1 MKARSS
7 KILAASLSLLVGLS
21 GMPLTPLAAENEPAG
36 TAPGLE
42 EGSSS
47 VVDESGE
54 LPEISGD
61 GPADSE
67 VSSLPEGTDV
77 GSTEGNP
84 TPGADSGAETP
95 DGEDADSKSTDPENT
110 TLKNTPPEN
119 TTPETKDP
127 EDTVPAASADDPAGE
142 APASAPVM
150 LDEVDA
156 NTDVLHVSA
165 DGSDGAYT
173 SLKEAVDIANGL
185 TSQQITIELDSN
197 ITVTENAR
205 IKGKD
210 ITLDGNGHTI
220 TRGAPFNY
228 ASDTNRSWY
237 SPAMIEVTVP
247 DGIDA
252 SLTLVDVT
260 LDDAGKAEGTTFAQA
275 PGGGVSSDGY
285 VQDAMVAAYGT
296 DQATATVILGSGA
309 VLQNFG
315 GMSAVRVTGGATL
328 TMQRGSKIQDTTVTD
343 RLHGDD
349 KSNGPAGAV
358 WVQGTSAVMEE
369 GAEITH
375 VVGRAFYVDGGSVT
389 VSGKITDILADSDMW
404 QGTAGIGL
412 HVRGGATSTLTS
424 AAYIGDIDVNA
435 SGGSVLGIYGSDLDM
450 QQGAVL
456 KNVKGIMALYMDDL
470 NNNYAHTA
478 LVNSTIDSV
487 ENNPV
492 MRSWYGHIDLGPTGV
507 VQNCVAASGWSD
519 GQVLYTNNGSRYTLE
534 GKILNNKG
542 TAVYLANQSG
552 GHVDAVMK
560 EGAVI
565 SGTRRAGLLGTGLA
579 VRVNNGSLFTMEGGE
594 IYDNG
599 TGVEVSGK
607 TGFKGVTFLMKGG
620 KITNNDLGLSYTVA
634 GESVVQL
641 TGGEISN
648 NKSDYRDYQISAIGG
663 SATDACENFY
673 LAKGLMTDD
682 PIVEVSFGT
691 ITLDADHPSIG
702 LGQASQAAQDEIN
715 SQLTSAAG
723 QENWK
728 TVGSSLWFKAESADS
743 LHFTMNR
750 PYTVDRGIGLYAVYL
765 PLKADGTPADG
776 AKLTQVRLTN
786 AEKLDITLTG
796 LTPGTSYALM
806 LAVSGKYYVTIQP
819 ANITVYRGGEHG
831 ASNVVDSSNEITSS
845 DSLPE
850 PGFTFDLPKGVSDV
864 SQITFKEVNGTRTW
878 TAEPYDD
885 VKGHTVY
892 KLVSGSGQDPV
903 RLQFTDENG
912 KVVVEDDFTV
922 GEKLNKTFSMGIYKG
937 DAGEVEAVVKGDA
950 SGTTYGIILNQGTLT
965 VRGTTD
971 GVQYSRLNDA
981 LQAGKPG
988 VKADADVN
996 FTINDSNLNANQD
1009 AIALLFDNII
1019 ENTASETGRT
1029 SLLVKRGDEA
1039 LKDVTVP
1046 DGMVRNYE
1054 FRYLDLVDTSNG
1066 NAWVEAWDANGDPA
1080 EVTVCWPYPAGT
1092 DKNTDFTLLHFEDLH
1107 RDMNANEVAGDIAS
1121 CTVSEM
1127 AITKTDTHIEFTTT
1141 EFSPFALVWNG
1152 PKPAVEEK
1160 PSAPTQTVTAQATEP
1175 AAQPTAQPAAV
1186 VPQTGD
1192 NSSPLLWALLMAVSG
1207 GLVVALVVRRRRKD

>member
-42 EGSSS
+42 AGSSS

-61 GPADSE
+61 GPADSK
-67 VSSLPEGTDV
+67 VSSIPESTDV

-110 TLKNTPPEN
+110 TLKTTPPEN
-119 TTPETKDP
+119 TTPETKDS
-127 EDTVPAASADDPAGE
+127 EDIVPAASADDPAEE

-150 LDEVDA
+150 LDEADA

-165 DGSDGAYT
+165 DGSDGAYPT
-173 SLKEAVDIANGL
+173 LKAAVDTANGL
-185 TSQQITIELDSN
+185 TSQQITIELDSD

-220 TRGAPFNY
+220 TRGDKFTY
-228 ASDTNRSWY
+228 TSDTNRSWY

-275 PGGGVSSDGY
+275 PGGGVSSDSY

-296 DQATATVILGSGA
+296 NQATARVILGSGA

-375 VVGRAFYVDGGSVT
+375 VVGRAFYVDGDDASVT
-389 VSGKITDILADSDMW
+389 VGGKITDILADSDMW
-404 QGTAGIGL
+404 QGIAGIGI
-412 HVRGGATSTLTS
+412 HVRGGATATMTST
-424 AAYIGDIDVNA
+424 AYIGDIDVNA
-435 SGGSVLGIYGSDLDM
+435 ADGSVLGVYGSDLDM

-456 KNVKGIMALYMDDL
+456 KNVKGTRALLMDDL
-470 NNNYAHTA
+470 GNDYAHIA
-478 LVNSTIDSV
+478 LLNGTIDSV
-487 ENNPV
+487 VNGTV
-492 MRSWYGHIDLGPTGV
+492 MRASYGHIDLGPTGV
-507 VQNCVAASGWSD
+507 VQNCVATND
-519 GQVLYTNNGSRYTLE
+519 GQVLYSTNGARYTLE

-542 TAVYLANQSG
+542 TAVYLVNHTG
-552 GHVDAVMK
+552 GRVEGVMK
-560 EGAVI
+560 EGCVI
-565 SGTRRAGLLGTGLA
+565 SGTRGTGFLSTGVA

-594 IYDNG
+594 IYDND
-599 TGVEVSGK
+599 TGVKVSGK
-607 TGFKGVTFLMKGG
+607 TSYKGVTFLMKGG
-620 KITNNDLGLSYTVA
+620 KITNNDLGLSYTVD

-641 TGGEISN
+641 TGGEISH
-648 NKSDYRDYQISAIGG
+648 NKSDYHDYQISAIGG

-673 LAKGLMTDD
+673 LAKGLMTDA

-691 ITLDADHPSIG
+691 ITLDADYPSIG
-702 LGQASQAAQDEIN
+702 LGQASQAARTEIN
-715 SQLTSAAG
+715 SQLTSTAG

-743 LHFTMNR
+743 LHFTMDR
-750 PYTVDRGIGLYAVYL
+750 PYSVDRGIGLYAVYL

-806 LAVSGKYYVTIQP
+806 LAVSDKYYVTIQP

-831 ASNVVDSSNEITSS
+831 ATNVVDSSNEITTS

-850 PGFTFDLPKGVSDV
+850 PGFTFDLPKDVSDI

-885 VKGHTVY
+885 VDGHTVY

-937 DAGEVEAVVKGDA
+937 DAGEVEAVVNEDT
-950 SGTTYGIILNQGTLT
+950 SGTTYGIILNEGTLT

-971 GVQYSRLNDA
+971 GVQYSNLNDT

-988 VKADADVN
+988 VKADADVT

-1029 SLLVKRGDEA
+1029 SLLTKRGDEA

-1066 NAWVEAWDANGDPA
+1066 NAWVEARDAKGDPA

-1107 RDMNANEVAGDIAS
+1107 RDMNANEVAGDIAN

-1192 NSSPLLWALLMAVSG
+1192 NSSPLLWTLLMAVSG
-1207 GLVVALVVRRRRKD
+1207 GLVVALVARRRRKD